1 MATTHTHTDKTLED
15 FAAHNVTGE
24 SFSRL
29 LFEGCKKGGPASS
42 LFSDNDSTIL
52 DSFPCKV
59 SCFEKLE
66 PRIEMG
72 SSQNSDSKRK
82 SSSSNCSDCGSKG
95 SSKSDKKR
103 KDAVARV
110 AAVEGSDGAVGA
122 PVGGDGSSYEERK
135 VETCV
140 GANVKRRKVRRRALG
155 EGVAV
160 LHRLVCP
167 NNGKTDAA
175 TVLHEAKGYIRFL
188 QEQVKVL
195 CFFYSQSQI
204 RSDCHSC
211 DDGRESRDE
220 NKDSPEENL
229 KSKGLCLVPIE
240 CIMTLIEN

>member
-15 FAAHNVTGE
+15 FAVHNVTGE

-29 LFEGCKKGGPASS
+29 LFEGCKKGGPTSS
-42 LFSDNDSTIL
+42 LFSDNDSTVL
-52 DSFPCKV
+52 DSFPSKV

-66 PRIEMG
+66 PRMEMG

-82 SSSSNCSDCGSKG
+82 SSSLNCSDCGSKG
-95 SSKSDKKR
+95 WSKSDKKR
-103 KDAVARV
+103 KNAVARV
-110 AAVEGSDGAVGA
+110 AAGAGLGGAVGA
-122 PVGGDGSSYEERK
+122 PVGGDGSSCEERK
-135 VETCV
+135 EETYL
-140 GANVKRRKVRRRALG
+140 GGNGKRRNVRRRALG
-155 EGVAV
+155 EGVAA

-195 CFFYSQSQI
+195 CFFYLQNQI

-220 NKDSPEENL
+220 YKDSPGGNL
-229 KSKGLCLVPIE
+229 KSKGLCLVPVE
-240 CIMTLIEN
+240 CITTLIHN

>member
-1 MATTHTHTDKTLED
+1 MATTHSHTDKTLED

-42 LFSDNDSTIL
+42 LFSDIDSTIL

-59 SCFEKLE
+59 SFFEKLE

-95 SSKSDKKR
+95 SSKSDKR
-103 KDAVARV
+103 KNAVARV
-110 AAVEGSDGAVGA
+110 AAAEGSGGAVGA
-122 PVGGDGSSYEERK
+122 PVGEDGSSCEERK
-135 VETCV
+135 EETYV
-140 GANVKRRKVRRRALG
+140 GGNGKRRNVRRRAIG
-155 EGVAV
+155 EGVAA
-160 LHRLVCP
+160 LHRCVCP

-195 CFFYSQSQI
+195 CFFYLQSQI

-211 DDGRESRDE
+211 DDGREPRDE
-220 NKDSPEENL
+220 YTDSPGENL
-229 KSKGLCLVPIE
+229 KSKGLCLVPVE
-240 CIMTLIEN
+240 CITTLIQN